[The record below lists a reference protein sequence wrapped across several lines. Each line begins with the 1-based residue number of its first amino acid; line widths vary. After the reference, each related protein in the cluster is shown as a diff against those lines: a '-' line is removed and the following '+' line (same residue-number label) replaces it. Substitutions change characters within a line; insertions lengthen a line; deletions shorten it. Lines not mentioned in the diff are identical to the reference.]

1 MYILQSPRNE
11 VARLHLEL
19 APLPAD
25 DERDVRVGA
34 RGQQERERGARRTQ
48 GVLKERDKGPTTDG
62 VGRNVRKALNLKKK
76 ILRYKTA
83 LVGPHR
89 PDGKLI

>member
-1 MYILQSPRNE
+1 MYFLQSPRNE
-11 VARLHLEL
+11 VTRLHLEL

-48 GVLKERDKGPTTDG
+48 GVLKERDKGPTAERRCSQKREG
-62 VGRNVRKALNLKKK
+62 GAQPSNK
-76 ILRYKTA
+76 Y
-83 LVGPHR
+83 
-89 PDGKLI
+89 

>member
-48 GVLKERDKGPTTDG
+48 GVLKERDKGPTAEERLA
-62 VGRNVRKALNLKKK
+62 RNVRGALNLQINIKAYNSTG
-76 ILRYKTA
+76 RASQT
-83 LVGPHR
+83 
-89 PDGKLI
+89 

>member
-48 GVLKERDKGPTTDG
+48 GVLKERDKGPTAE
-62 VGRNVRKALNLKKK
+62 GRCKQKCEGGTKPPKKS
-76 ILRYKTA
+76 
-83 LVGPHR
+83 
-89 PDGKLI
+89 

>member
-48 GVLKERDKGPTTDG
+48 GVLKERVKGPAGDG
-62 VGRNVRKALNLKKK
+62 RCRHELNLQRN
-76 ILRYKTA
+76 LEAYNSTGRTSQT
-83 LVGPHR
+83 
-89 PDGKLI
+89 

>member
-48 GVLKERDKGPTTDG
+48 GVLKERDKGPTAE
-62 VGRNVRKALNLKKK
+62 GRCRQKREGMLNLQINIKAYNSTG
-76 ILRYKTA
+76 RASQT
-83 LVGPHR
+83 
-89 PDGKLI
+89 

>member
-19 APLPAD
+19 APLPAY
-25 DERDVRVGA
+25 DERDVRMGA

-48 GVLKERDKGPTTDG
+48 GDLKERDKCPRADG
-62 VGRNVRKALNLKKK
+62 RCRQKPEGGAQIPKKS
-76 ILRYKTA
+76 
-83 LVGPHR
+83 
-89 PDGKLI
+89 